1 MSWLPW
7 RQSQFFSH
15 VSLEILGNYL
25 LHSSILVTD
34 QIIELIHLRFLKL
47 RLLYYKSWRDK
58 YFPYNPIEEVLVL
71 KASFR
76 FRYHFLASKICKNNY
91 LWGYKD
97 ILTKSL
103 PTHHV
108 SGIQSSTVNICTLI
122 RHVCLRSLEVDWQ
135 ATKLRWFLYD
145 SVSANVFIIFSV
157 VILNII

>member
-1 MSWLPW
+1 M
-7 RQSQFFSH
+7 
-15 VSLEILGNYL
+15 
-25 LHSSILVTD
+25 
-34 QIIELIHLRFLKL
+34 
-47 RLLYYKSWRDK
+47 
-58 YFPYNPIEEVLVL
+58 EEVLVL

-122 RHVCLRSLEVDWQ
+122 RHVCFEASKWTGRLPSFDGSYMTVLVLMFSL
-135 ATKLRWFLYD
+135 
-145 SVSANVFIIFSV
+145 FSV
-157 VILNII
+157 L